1 MKTLVVDPNAE
12 LPPFEQLR
20 RQLIEQITTGQL
32 AAETRLP
39 AVRRLAA
46 DLALAPGTVAR
57 AYKELVS
64 EGYLVSRGRNGTV
77 VAPQVSDVPETQA
90 QQLTDEYITKMRA
103 QGFSVRDIMNYVDQA
118 LGRR

>member
-1 MKTLVVDPNAE
+1 MKTVVIDPNTD

-20 RQLIEQITTGQL
+20 RQLIEQISTGQL
-32 AAETRLP
+32 SADSKLP

-77 VAPQVSDVPETQA
+77 VAPHVSNDPQA
-90 QQLTDEYITKMRA
+90 KAQYLTEEYVAAM
-103 QGFSVRDIMNYVDQA
+103 QA
-118 LGRR
+118 LGLSARDITHRVHGALLGH